1 MQLAQTPLL
10 HVAIDDVLSISGGTL
25 HLNFPSHTIH
35 GQAAPLVSRIL
46 DAGLITEQVARNL
59 GQRGRIG
66 KFG

>member
-35 GQAAPLVSRIL
+35 GQAAPITNL